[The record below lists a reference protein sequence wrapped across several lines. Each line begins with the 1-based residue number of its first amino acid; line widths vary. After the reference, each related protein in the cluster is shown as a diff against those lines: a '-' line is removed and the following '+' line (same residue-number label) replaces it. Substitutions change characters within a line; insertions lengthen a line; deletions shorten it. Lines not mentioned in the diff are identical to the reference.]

1 MNNQAEKRLFP
12 AIFSHHHRTK
22 AEFRRKPG
30 ENIMV
35 NLQF

>member
-1 MNNQAEKRLFP
+1 MKNRIPDKDILGQGGRQGGIWK
-12 AIFSHHHRTK
+12 K
-22 AEFRRKPG
+22 VG